1 MPEMKISINHE
12 AGLHARPLAQ
22 FVKVVKSFNNTS
34 VKVSNLTSGKGPVN
48 GASPVNLL
56 LLSVKKG
63 DEINVNAEGDQ
74 ADEVLKAL
82 ISLVASNFGEG

>member
-1 MPEMKISINHE
+1 MPDLKIIVDHD

-22 FVKVVKSFNNTS
+22 FVKVVKSYGAS
-34 VKVSNLTSGKGPVN
+34 VQVRNLTSGKGPVN

-63 DEINVNAEGDQ
+63 NEIEITAEGEQ
-74 ADEVLKAL
+74 ASEVLTAL
-82 ISLVASNFGEG
+82 KTLIESNFGEG